1 MTRGARIIRTAA
13 LGALVVAAL
22 VVLPTSAP
30 AAGSSRA
37 VVNVGGSNHVVTFD
51 GSTSGIA
58 ALQMAAGVEIISY
71 GGQGVAVCRIN
82 GVGNAPIPGECLGEV
97 SGQYWS
103 YWRAAPG
110 AGGFSYSGGGAGGTS
125 VTDGAVEGWS
135 FGSGSPPPFS
145 SFCAVAG
152 CAPPAP
158 PPTVAPIVPP
168 TAGPAAPPAP
178 PTARPTA
185 SPTVAGGSGSSSTGG
200 SAAAATNEPKGS
212 AGKQDPGKE
221 AGRGSGSAKNG
232 DSNAPDQSDSGSGP
246 ASASSDG
253 GTGRGANG
261 RDGQQAAGPVVS
273 REDEGGSPWGV
284 ATAAGAFAALGAG
297 GYIVRKR
304 RRLPLSL
311 D

>member
-1 MTRGARIIRTAA
+1 MTRGTRIIRTVA
-13 LGALVVAAL
+13 LGALVVAAI

-82 GVGNAPIPGECLGEV
+82 GVGNPPIPGECLGEA

-110 AGGFSYSGGGAGGTS
+110 AGGFSYSGGGAGGTL

-158 PPTVAPIVPP
+158 PPTVAPI
-168 TAGPAAPPAP
+168 APPIAPPAAP
-178 PTARPTA
+178 PTARPTS
-185 SPTVAGGSGSSSTGG
+185 SPAVAGSSGSSSTGG
-200 SAAAATNEPKGS
+200 SAAATTNETKGS
-212 AGKQDPGKE
+212 AGNQDPGKE
-221 AGRGSGSAKNG
+221 AGKGSGSAKNG
-232 DSNAPDQSDSGSGP
+232 DSNAPDQPDSGSGS
-246 ASASSDG
+246 ASESSDG
-253 GTGRGANG
+253 GTGRGANE

-284 ATAAGAFAALGAG
+284 AAAAGAFAALGAG
-297 GYIVRKR
+297 GYVVRKR
-304 RRLPLSL
+304 RRLPLPL